1 MPFTEEQVYK
11 PTAKEERAYEPKDAI
26 AQTLQ
31 AVALTGGAGLL
42 ASAVQNS
49 LAKQNVGVWGV
60 FTRTGGTISI
70 FGLDPALVTSQNDMT
85 D

>member
-1 MPFTEEQVYK
+1 MPFTEGQVYK
-11 PTAKEERAYEPKDAI
+11 PPAEERAYEPKDAI

-31 AVALTGGAGLL
+31 AIALTGGAGLL

-60 FTRTGGTISI
+60 FTRTGSTISI
-70 FGLDPALVTSQNDMT
+70 FGLVPARVIPKQYD
-85 D
+85 